1 MVFTLELVDPPT
13 RRVLQTLPALPTHRV
28 LSYCA
33 ADVVEYLAT
42 ILSPELQRLASSLGL
57 PKGSPGNV
65 VLKRGWK
72 IRLSAIMRWTSIFVA
87 NGGRVDK
94 CGFPDGTSDPPFI
107 EEVAAN
113 YFLAKRYRHFVSTAW
128 NDPVYSLGTGV
139 IRVCLGIAHVFSTS
153 LEYIVHETAHLST
166 VEIAIY
172 GVKRRFPR
180 VRVDH
185 IMRTLAEYVPDARNR
200 IRWSDVF
207 GAPVA
212 RLSQRWNAL
221 LDEVQP

>member
-1 MVFTLELVDPPT
+1 M
-13 RRVLQTLPALPTHRV
+13 
-28 LSYCA
+28 
-33 ADVVEYLAT
+33 
-42 ILSPELQRLASSLGL
+42 
-57 PKGSPGNV
+57 
-65 VLKRGWK
+65 
-72 IRLSAIMRWTSIFVA
+72 
-87 NGGRVDK
+87 
-94 CGFPDGTSDPPFI
+94 
-107 EEVAAN
+107 
-113 YFLAKRYRHFVSTAW
+113 
-128 NDPVYSLGTGV
+128 
-139 IRVCLGIAHVFSTS
+139 IRVCLGIAKVFSTS

-180 VRVDH
+180 VRVRD
-185 IMRTLAEYVPDARNR
+185 MRTLAEYVPDARNR